1 MVTCKQ
7 FKLVKLSC
15 RNTDAINKCD
25 QVISANYTT
34 HTMTSID
41 DLFKKPFLPSTNGST
56 KRKFEDQDA
65 EAAYKSAKLDP
76 TVDDAPE
83 DEDEDMEAGPELPPE
98 EDEDEEGRFFGSG
111 TNQHTTAALDFV
123 DRADDG
129 ADIKAEKIDAAWVR
143 RLGLSFERKINKN
156 SELRA
161 KYETDPSKFVASE
174 ADLDAEIKSLSILS
188 EHPELYKEFAK
199 IGCSASLVSLLSHE
213 NTDIAIDAIEI
224 ISELL
229 DDDVEAEQDQW
240 DALVEA
246 MLEADLIDLLL
257 ANLDRL
263 DESVEADR
271 SGVYHSLSVLEALSS
286 NPTTAA
292 TIAQDPILKYLLNRI
307 STTEESVS
315 QNKQY
320 AAEVLQ
326 VLSQASPAVRDRL
339 IPLDAV
345 DKILQLLAAYRKRD
359 PERDSTEEEYAED
372 LFDTLTCLS
381 QPSAGKSAFLLAEGV
396 ELMLLMLKE
405 AKFSKTR
412 ALKVLDHALSGPSGQ
427 PVAEK
432 FVDAAGLKPLFSTF
446 MKKNLEAA
454 TIEHILGIFS
464 ALLRLLPGESA
475 HRIRLLAK
483 FVEKEY
489 EKLDKLV
496 TLHHEYATKAR
507 NTEDI
512 DAGAATYCLN
522 TVDVILSWLVAEDA
536 GAKTK
541 IIKGLADRDEGVDT
555 LKKSLQEQMAGID
568 AEEEGNVGEM
578 LTALIECL

>member
-1 MVTCKQ
+1 
-7 FKLVKLSC
+7 
-15 RNTDAINKCD
+15 
-25 QVISANYTT
+25 
-34 HTMTSID
+34 MTSID
-41 DLFKKPFLPSTNGST
+41 DLFKKPSLPNGGI
-56 KRKFEDQDA
+56 KRKFDGQDA
-65 EAAYKSAKLDP
+65 ETAYKSAKLD
-76 TVDDAPE
+76 VEDAPE
-83 DEDEDMEAGPELPPE
+83 DDDMEAGPELPPD

-111 TNQHTTAALDFV
+111 TNQHTNAALDFV

-129 ADIKAEKIDAAWVR
+129 ADIKAEKIDQAWVR

-161 KYETDPSKFVASE
+161 KYESDPSRFVASE

-188 EHPELYKEFAK
+188 EHPELYKDFAK
-199 IGCSASLVSLLSHE
+199 IGCAASLVSLLSHE

-229 DDDVEAEQDQW
+229 DDDVQAEQEQW
-240 DALVEA
+240 DALVSA

-263 DESVEADR
+263 DENLEADR

-286 NPTTAA
+286 NSTVAD
-292 TIAQDPILKYLLNRI
+292 TIAQDPILKYLLTRI
-307 STTEESVS
+307 SRSEKSVS

-326 VLSQASPAVRDRL
+326 VLSQASTLVRDRL
-339 IPLDAV
+339 ISLDAI
-345 DKILQLLAAYRKRD
+345 DKLLQLLSAYRKRD
-359 PERDSTEEEYAED
+359 PERDSTEQEYAED
-372 LFDTLTCLS
+372 LFDTLTILS
-381 QPSAGKSAFLLAEGV
+381 APLPGKTAFLEAEGT

-405 AKFSKTR
+405 AKFSKPR
-412 ALKVLDHALSGPSGQ
+412 ALKVLDHALSGSSGQ

-454 TIEHILGIFS
+454 DTEHVLGIFS
-464 ALLRLLPGESA
+464 ALLRLLPGESSQ
-475 HRIRLLAK
+475 RIRLLAK

-496 TLHHEYATKAR
+496 KLRHEYAAKASV
-507 NTEDI
+507 TDDI
-512 DAGAATYCLN
+512 DAGAALYCLN
-522 TVDVILSWLVAEDA
+522 TLDVILAWLVAEDA
-536 GAKTK
+536 GARKR
-541 IIKGLADRDEGVDT
+541 IIAGLADRDEGLET
-555 LKKSLQEQMAGID
+555 LKKSLQEQFED
-568 AEEEGNVGEM
+568 VDTEEEGNAAEM

>member
-1 MVTCKQ
+1 
-7 FKLVKLSC
+7 
-15 RNTDAINKCD
+15 
-25 QVISANYTT
+25 
-34 HTMTSID
+34 MTSID
-41 DLFKKPFLPSTNGST
+41 DLFKKPFLPSTNGGT
-56 KRKFEDQDA
+56 KRKFDGQDA
-65 EAAYKSAKLDP
+65 EAAYKSARL
-76 TVDDAPE
+76 DDAPE
-83 DEDEDMEAGPELPPE
+83 NEDDDMEAGPELPPD

-111 TNQHTTAALDFV
+111 TNQHTNAALDFV

-129 ADIKAEKIDAAWVR
+129 DGADIKVEKIDQAWVR

-161 KYETDPSKFVASE
+161 KYESDPSRFVASE

-188 EHPELYKEFAK
+188 EHPELYKDFAK
-199 IGCSASLVSLLSHE
+199 IGCAASLVSLLSHE

-229 DDDVEAEQDQW
+229 DDDVQAEQEQW
-240 DALVEA
+240 DALVSA

-263 DESVEADR
+263 DENLEADR

-286 NPTTAA
+286 NSTIAD
-292 TIAQDPILKYLLNRI
+292 TIAQEPILKYLLTRI
-307 STTEESVS
+307 SHAEKSVS

-326 VLSQASPAVRDRL
+326 VLSQASTSVRDRL
-339 IPLDAV
+339 ISLDAI
-345 DKILQLLAAYRKRD
+345 DKLLQLLSAYRKRD
-359 PERDSTEEEYAED
+359 PERDSTEQEYAED
-372 LFDTLTCLS
+372 LFDTLTILS
-381 QPSAGKSAFLLAEGV
+381 TPLSGKTAFLEAEGT

-405 AKFSKTR
+405 AKFSKPR
-412 ALKVLDHALSGPSGQ
+412 ALKVLDHALSGSSGQ

-454 TIEHILGIFS
+454 DTEHVLGIFS
-464 ALLRLLPGESA
+464 ALLRLLPGESSQ
-475 HRIRLLAK
+475 RIRLLAK

-496 TLHHEYATKAR
+496 KLRHEYAAKASV
-507 NTEDI
+507 TDDI
-512 DAGAATYCLN
+512 DASAAVYCLN
-522 TVDVILSWLVAEDA
+522 TLDVILAWLVAEDA
-536 GAKTK
+536 GARKR
-541 IIKGLADRDEGVDT
+541 IIAGLADRDESLGT
-555 LKKSLQEQMAGID
+555 LKKSLQEQLED
-568 AEEEGNVGEM
+568 VDTEEEGNVAEM

>member
-1 MVTCKQ
+1 
-7 FKLVKLSC
+7 
-15 RNTDAINKCD
+15 
-25 QVISANYTT
+25 
-34 HTMTSID
+34 MTSID
-41 DLFKKPFLPSTNGST
+41 DLFKKPSLPNGGI
-56 KRKFEDQDA
+56 KRKFDGQDA
-65 EAAYKSAKLDP
+65 ETAYKSAKLD
-76 TVDDAPE
+76 VEDAPE
-83 DEDEDMEAGPELPPE
+83 DDDMEAGPELPPD

-111 TNQHTTAALDFV
+111 TNQHTNAALDFV

-129 ADIKAEKIDAAWVR
+129 ADIKAEKIDQAWVR

-161 KYETDPSKFVASE
+161 KYESDPSRFVASE

-188 EHPELYKEFAK
+188 EHPELYKDFAK
-199 IGCSASLVSLLSHE
+199 IGCAASLVSLLSHE

-229 DDDVEAEQDQW
+229 DDDVQAEQEQW
-240 DALVEA
+240 DALVSA

-263 DESVEADR
+263 DENLEADR

-286 NPTTAA
+286 NSTIAD
-292 TIAQDPILKYLLNRI
+292 TIAQDPILKYLLTRI
-307 STTEESVS
+307 SRSEKSVS

-326 VLSQASPAVRDRL
+326 VLSQASTLVRDRL
-339 IPLDAV
+339 ISLDAI
-345 DKILQLLAAYRKRD
+345 DKLLQLLSAYRKRD
-359 PERDSTEEEYAED
+359 PERDSTEQEYAED
-372 LFDTLTCLS
+372 LFDTLTILS
-381 QPSAGKSAFLLAEGV
+381 APLPGKTAFLEAEGT

-405 AKFSKTR
+405 AKFSKPR
-412 ALKVLDHALSGPSGQ
+412 ALKVLDHALSGSSGQ

-454 TIEHILGIFS
+454 DTEHVLGIFS
-464 ALLRLLPGESA
+464 ALLRLLPGESSQ
-475 HRIRLLAK
+475 RIRLLAK

-496 TLHHEYATKAR
+496 KLRHEYAAKASV
-507 NTEDI
+507 TDDI
-512 DAGAATYCLN
+512 DAGAALYCLN
-522 TVDVILSWLVAEDA
+522 TLDVILAWLVAEDA
-536 GAKTK
+536 GARKR
-541 IIKGLADRDEGVDT
+541 IIAGLADRDEGLET
-555 LKKSLQEQMAGID
+555 LKKSLQEQFED
-568 AEEEGNVGEM
+568 VDTEEEGNAAEM

>member
-1 MVTCKQ
+1 
-7 FKLVKLSC
+7 
-15 RNTDAINKCD
+15 
-25 QVISANYTT
+25 
-34 HTMTSID
+34 MTSID
-41 DLFKKPFLPSTNGST
+41 DLFKKPSLPSTNGGT
-56 KRKFEDQDA
+56 KRKFDGQDA
-65 EAAYKSAKLDP
+65 ETAYKSARL
-76 TVDDAPE
+76 DDAPE
-83 DEDEDMEAGPELPPE
+83 NEDDDMEAGPELPPD

-111 TNQHTTAALDFV
+111 TNQHTNAALDFV

-129 ADIKAEKIDAAWVR
+129 DGADIKVEKIDQAWVR

-161 KYETDPSKFVASE
+161 KYEGDPSRFVASE

-188 EHPELYKEFAK
+188 EHPELYKDFAK
-199 IGCSASLVSLLSHE
+199 IGCAASLVSLLSHE

-229 DDDVEAEQDQW
+229 DDDVQAEQEQW
-240 DALVEA
+240 DALVSA

-263 DESVEADR
+263 DENLEADR

-286 NPTTAA
+286 NSTIAD
-292 TIAQDPILKYLLNRI
+292 TIAQEPILKYLLIRI
-307 STTEESVS
+307 SHAEKSVS

-326 VLSQASPAVRDRL
+326 VLSQASTSVRDRL
-339 IPLDAV
+339 ISLDAI
-345 DKILQLLAAYRKRD
+345 DKLLQLLSAYRKRD
-359 PERDSTEEEYAED
+359 PERDSTEQEYAED
-372 LFDTLTCLS
+372 LFDTLTILS
-381 QPSAGKSAFLLAEGV
+381 APLPGKTAFLEAEGT

-405 AKFSKTR
+405 AKFSKPR
-412 ALKVLDHALSGPSGQ
+412 ALKVLDHALSGSSGQ

-446 MKKNLEAA
+446 MKKHLEAA
-454 TIEHILGIFS
+454 DTEHVLGIFS
-464 ALLRLLPGESA
+464 ALLRLLPGESSQ
-475 HRIRLLAK
+475 RIRLLAK

-496 TLHHEYATKAR
+496 KLRHEYAAKASV
-507 NTEDI
+507 TDDI
-512 DAGAATYCLN
+512 DASAAVYCLN
-522 TVDVILSWLVAEDA
+522 TLDVILTWLVAEDA
-536 GAKTK
+536 GARKR
-541 IIKGLADRDEGVDT
+541 IIAGLADRDESLGT
-555 LKKSLQEQMAGID
+555 LKKSLQEQLED
-568 AEEEGNVGEM
+568 VDTEEEGNVAEM

>member
-1 MVTCKQ
+1 
-7 FKLVKLSC
+7 
-15 RNTDAINKCD
+15 
-25 QVISANYTT
+25 
-34 HTMTSID
+34 MTSID
-41 DLFKKPFLPSTNGST
+41 DLFKKPSLPSTNGGT
-56 KRKFEDQDA
+56 KRKFDGQDA
-65 EAAYKSAKLDP
+65 EAAYKSARL
-76 TVDDAPE
+76 DDAPE
-83 DEDEDMEAGPELPPE
+83 NEDDDMEAGPELPPD

-111 TNQHTTAALDFV
+111 TNQHTNAALDFV

-129 ADIKAEKIDAAWVR
+129 DGADIKVEKIDQAWVR

-161 KYETDPSKFVASE
+161 KYEGDPSRFVASE

-188 EHPELYKEFAK
+188 EHPELYKDFAK
-199 IGCSASLVSLLSHE
+199 IGCAASLVSLLSHE

-229 DDDVEAEQDQW
+229 DDDVQAEQEQW
-240 DALVEA
+240 DALVSA

-263 DESVEADR
+263 DENLEADR

-286 NPTTAA
+286 NSTIAD
-292 TIAQDPILKYLLNRI
+292 TIAQEPILKYLLIRI
-307 STTEESVS
+307 SHAEKSVS

-326 VLSQASPAVRDRL
+326 VLSQASTSVRDRL
-339 IPLDAV
+339 ISLDAI
-345 DKILQLLAAYRKRD
+345 DKLLQLLSAYRKRD
-359 PERDSTEEEYAED
+359 PERDSTEQEYAED
-372 LFDTLTCLS
+372 LFDTLTILS
-381 QPSAGKSAFLLAEGV
+381 APLPGKTAFLEAEGT

-405 AKFSKTR
+405 AKFSKPR
-412 ALKVLDHALSGPSGQ
+412 ALKVLDHALSGSSGQ

-446 MKKNLEAA
+446 MKKHLEAA
-454 TIEHILGIFS
+454 DTEHVLGIFS
-464 ALLRLLPGESA
+464 ALLRLLPGESSQ
-475 HRIRLLAK
+475 RIRLLAK

-496 TLHHEYATKAR
+496 KLRHEYAAKASV
-507 NTEDI
+507 TDDI
-512 DAGAATYCLN
+512 DASAAVYCLN
-522 TVDVILSWLVAEDA
+522 TLDVILTWLVAEDA
-536 GAKTK
+536 GARKR
-541 IIKGLADRDEGVDT
+541 IIAGLADRDESLGT
-555 LKKSLQEQMAGID
+555 LKKSLQEQLED
-568 AEEEGNVGEM
+568 VDTEEEGNVAEM